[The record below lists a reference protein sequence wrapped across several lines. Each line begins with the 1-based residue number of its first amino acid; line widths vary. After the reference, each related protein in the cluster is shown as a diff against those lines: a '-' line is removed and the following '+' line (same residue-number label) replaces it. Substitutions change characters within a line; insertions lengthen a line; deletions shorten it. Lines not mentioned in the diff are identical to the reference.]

1 MDIHAMRHSAA
12 HIMAEAIKKLYPEA
26 QFAFGPETENG
37 FYYDVKIPDGAIREE
52 DLPKIQKTMREI
64 IKGKHEF
71 TKKEISREDALELFK
86 DQKFKVMALEGLLK
100 DEKTVSIYTQNSF
113 TDLCRGPHIE
123 NTGHVGAV
131 ELSRIAGSYWLGDSQ
146 NEPLQRI
153 YGLCFETREELKE
166 YKRLLEEAR
175 RRDHRV
181 LGKKLDLFSFHDEG
195 AGFVF
200 WHPRGLSLYNL
211 LVDFIREENIRRG
224 GQEIKTPM
232 VLSVDLWHK
241 SGHYENFRDSMYF
254 TSAEEREFAVR
265 PMNCPGSILV
275 YKEHLHSFRDL
286 PLRLMEMGHVHR
298 FELSGVLHGLFR
310 ARAFTQDDGHIYCT
324 PEQMEGEIVSFVE
337 SIFSIY
343 SVFGFND
350 VEVFLATR
358 PKDSMGSDEVWEMA
372 TDSLKNALEKN
383 GTGYKIKE
391 GEGAFYGPKIEF
403 NIKDCI
409 KRNWQLGTIQV
420 DFSMPER
427 FGLEYIASE
436 GERKRPVMLH
446 RAVLG
451 SLERFIGIFIE
462 HVAGAFPPWLAPV
475 QAVIIPVTDNQN
487 GYSELIAE
495 KLKAE
500 GLRVETDF
508 SSERLNKKIRQA
520 QLLKIP
526 YMIIIG
532 AKEEEAGNVSI
543 RLRTGEN
550 INGIPREEFVAV
562 VKAQTISKSHDL
574 WPEKSGS
581 GSE

>member
-64 IKGKHEF
+64 IKGKYPF
-71 TKKEISREDALELFK
+71 IKKEISREEALELFK

-100 DEKTVSIYTQNSF
+100 DEQTVSIYTQNSF

-123 NTGHVGAV
+123 NTGHIGAV
-131 ELSRIAGSYWLGDSQ
+131 ELNRIAGAYWLGDSQ

-166 YKRLLEEAR
+166 YKRLLVEAR

-200 WHPRGLSLYNL
+200 WHPRGLTLYNL

-224 GQEIKTPM
+224 GKEIKTPM
-232 VLSVDLWHK
+232 ILSVDLWHK

-324 PEQMEGEIVSFVE
+324 PEQMEGEIVNFVE

-358 PKDSMGSDEVWEMA
+358 PKHSMGGDEVWEMA
-372 TDSLKNALEKN
+372 TACLKNALEKN
-383 GTGYKIKE
+383 GTAYKIKE

-427 FGLEYIASE
+427 FGLEYIATD
-436 GERKRPVMLH
+436 GERKRPVLLH

-475 QAVIIPVTDNQN
+475 QAVIIPITDNQN

-508 SSERLNKKIRQA
+508 SSERLNRKIRQA

-532 AKEEEAGNVSI
+532 AKEEEAGNISV

-550 INGIPREEFVAV
+550 INGIAREEFVAT
-562 VKAQTISKSHDL
+562 VKTQTASRSHDL
-574 WPEKSGS
+574 WPEK
-581 GSE
+581 

>member
-1 MDIHAMRHSAA
+1 
-12 HIMAEAIKKLYPEA
+12 MAEAIKKLYPEA

-64 IKGKHEF
+64 IKGKHPF
-71 TKKEISREDALELFK
+71 IKKEISREEALELFK

-100 DEKTVSIYTQNSF
+100 DEQTVSVYTQNSF

-123 NTGHVGAV
+123 NTGHIGAV
-131 ELSRIAGSYWLGDSQ
+131 ELNRIAGAYWLGDSQ

-153 YGLCFETREELKE
+153 YGLCFKTREELKE
-166 YKRLLEEAR
+166 YKRLLVEAR

-200 WHPRGLSLYNL
+200 WHPRGLTLYNL

-224 GQEIKTPM
+224 GKEIKTPM
-232 VLSVDLWHK
+232 ILSVDLWHK

-324 PEQMEGEIVSFVE
+324 PEQMEGEIVNFVE

-358 PKDSMGSDEVWEMA
+358 PKHSMGGDEVWEMA
-372 TDSLKNALEKN
+372 TACLKNALEKN
-383 GTGYKIKE
+383 GTEYKIKE

-427 FGLEYIASE
+427 FGLEYIATD
-436 GERKRPVMLH
+436 GERKRPVLLH

-462 HVAGAFPPWLAPV
+462 HVAGVFPPWLAPV
-475 QAVIIPVTDNQN
+475 QAVIIPITDNQN

-508 SSERLNKKIRQA
+508 SSERLNRKIRQA

-532 AKEEEAGNVSI
+532 AKEEEVDNISV

-550 INGIPREEFVAV
+550 INSISREEFVAAI
-562 VKAQTISKSHDL
+562 KAQTASRSHDL
-574 WPEKSGS
+574 WPEKNRSGS
-581 GSE
+581 